1 MNEEDFNGSS
11 LKSQQAII
19 SDEKGELKLCCDVPV
34 PDLEPDR
41 VMVKI
46 IAVAIN
52 PVDIKMQG
60 RNATTGAVAGHDFA
74 GIVVA
79 IGSESW
85 TAAPIAVGDR
95 VCGAVVGMHSLTPRI
110 GAFAEYT
117 AAFDVLL
124 LKIPDYMAMEDASS
138 LGIGIGTA
146 GLALFHDLQVPGY
159 PTKPASQET
168 TVLVYGGSTSV
179 GTLAIQLLK
188 LSGLKPITTCSPDNF
203 ELVKSCGAAEVFD
216 YREKDCMQKIKAYT
230 KNSLKYVLDCVSIP
244 ETMEFCYACLG
255 RTGGKM
261 TALEPP
267 PSYVHKRP
275 ATVNLSWVLGPTL
288 PGKPIGWPPP
298 MQRAGD
304 PSLREFAKTWYST
317 VQKLLDTRLL
327 RTHPVKITE
336 GNLEALLYGIASFK
350 KQSPSGQ
357 KFVYRLTRE

>member
-1 MNEEDFNGSS
+1 
-11 LKSQQAII
+11 
-19 SDEKGELKLCCDVPV
+19 
-34 PDLEPDR
+34 
-41 VMVKI
+41 
-46 IAVAIN
+46 
-52 PVDIKMQG
+52 
-60 RNATTGAVAGHDFA
+60 
-74 GIVVA
+74 
-79 IGSESW
+79 
-85 TAAPIAVGDR
+85 
-95 VCGAVVGMHSLTPRI
+95 MH
-110 GAFAEYT
+110 
-117 AAFDVLL
+117 
-124 LKIPDYMAMEDASS
+124 
-138 LGIGIGTA
+138 
-146 GLALFHDLQVPGY
+146 
-159 PTKPASQET
+159 
-168 TVLVYGGSTSV
+168 
-179 GTLAIQLLK
+179 
-188 LSGLKPITTCSPDNF
+188 
-203 ELVKSCGAAEVFD
+203 
-216 YREKDCMQKIKAYT
+216 KIKAYT